1 MDRIPDREV
10 AVTDDDQ
17 IPLKQVLWT
26 MECSEALGD
35 SVRHGERLIRRTT
48 KAEQSE
54 AASSLLQRTPPRQRR
69 FPTGAEAG
77 IWGAH
82 CWGRRVRSW
91 SSKLALRQRSASVTD
106 AATAGSDNQ
115 SAYRQK
121 ASAEPFEY
129 HMHRFLSLKGT
140 WFTAR
145 SATARGIL
153 LAFPP
158 SSV

>member
-26 MECSEALGD
+26 MECSEALRD
-35 SVRHGERLIRRTT
+35 PVRHGEQLIRRTT

-54 AASSLLQRTPPRQRR
+54 AASSLLQRAPPRQRR

-82 CWGRRVRSW
+82 CWGHRVRS
-91 SSKLALRQRSASVTD
+91 
-106 AATAGSDNQ
+106 
-115 SAYRQK
+115 
-121 ASAEPFEY
+121 
-129 HMHRFLSLKGT
+129 
-140 WFTAR
+140 
-145 SATARGIL
+145 
-153 LAFPP
+153 
-158 SSV
+158 